1 MASLTAGRFGI
12 ALAIL
17 GLAAAP
23 AAAKDKKER
32 ALVALPIVV
41 EAPAEAAPR
50 TFSFR
55 EGQFWGAQPAH
66 YRSALSLTASVP
78 VPEVG
83 PDAGI
88 AAGEALV
95 ELAAVADDWKGSL
108 YCKTRRGQR
117 KNFSP
122 ALLCVADRNGDGAVD
137 QLWVGVA
144 ASLDYVVPYPDIR
157 ALRPIEPVAAQ
168 QVSDPAILGLRI
180 GFYVSGTNPL
190 LGQHHFYSM
199 ISRSD
204 AVGYVLIETH
214 KAAAMRD
221 LPKDFEVG
229 GGRLRVTS
237 FVKGQYQAEV
247 TGGYPAGERMI
258 GSAYPTRTIFISV
271 PR

>member
-1 MASLTAGRFGI
+1 MW
-12 ALAIL
+12 
-17 GLAAAP
+17 
-23 AAAKDKKER
+23 KEP
-32 ALVALPIVV
+32 LP
-41 EAPAEAAPR
+41 PLPLL

-66 YRSALSLTASVP
+66 YRSAVSLAASVP
-78 VPEVG
+78 MPEVG

-95 ELAAVADDWKGSL
+95 ELAAVADEWKGSL
-108 YCKTRRGQR
+108 YCKARRGQK
-117 KNFSP
+117 KNFPP
-122 ALLCVADRNGDGAVD
+122 ALLCVADRNGDGAMD

-157 ALRPIEPVAAQ
+157 ALRPIEPVAARP
-168 QVSDPAILGLRI
+168 VTDPAILGLRI

-204 AVGYVLIETH
+204 ALGYVLIETH

-221 LPKDFEVG
+221 LPKDYEIG

-247 TGGYPAGERMI
+247 TGGYPSGERMI
-258 GSAYPTRTIFISV
+258 ASAYPTRTIFISV